1 MNDIPLSRMVIYTT
15 CVLLGAGLFVRASN
29 IGILLVI
36 FGSVFLQSK
45 NAGLKQRDENLG
57 AWQIFAVFV
66 ALAIVGGIAIH
77 PFVTGNTYTD
87 AVKES
92 VRIAGATIVLCVT
105 GWLWWKWSR
114 PN

>member
-1 MNDIPLSRMVIYTT
+1 MR
-15 CVLLGAGLFVRASN
+15 GSN
-29 IGILLVI
+29 IGIFLVI

-66 ALAIVGGIAIH
+66 ALAIVGGIAIY
-77 PFVTGNTYTD
+77 PFVTGNTYPD

-92 VRIAGATIVLCVT
+92 VHTAFARKVD
-105 GWLWWKWSR
+105 
-114 PN
+114 